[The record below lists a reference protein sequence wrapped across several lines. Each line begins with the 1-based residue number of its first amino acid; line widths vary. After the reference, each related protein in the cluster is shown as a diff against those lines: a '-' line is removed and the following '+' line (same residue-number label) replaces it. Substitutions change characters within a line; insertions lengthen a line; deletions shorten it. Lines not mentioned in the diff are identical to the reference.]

1 MNFFKISFYI
11 IFTYLFKLKVV
22 KLLALLDIKNI
33 KMRYH
38 SLKGETEAIKDVS
51 FYVNDKDFL
60 SILGPSGCGKST
72 LLNIMSGLLP
82 QSSGQV
88 LFDNK
93 PIKDNLDKI
102 GYMFQKDHLFDWTS
116 VWNNVTLGL
125 KIKGLLTDEN
135 ISRVENLL
143 NNYDLSKFKDHKP
156 TELSG
161 GMRQRVALIRTLAL
175 NPRVLFLDEPFSA
188 LDYQTRLN
196 VCDEIFEIIKLEGKT
211 AIMVTHDISEA
222 ISTSNRI
229 IVLTKRPSLIK
240 KEFKINFKNDPLT
253 PFNRRKEE
261 EFKIYFD
268 LLWKEL
274 DNSD

>member
-1 MNFFKISFYI
+1 M
-11 IFTYLFKLKVV
+11 
-22 KLLALLDIKNI
+22 ALLNINNI
-33 KMRYH
+33 KMNYH
-38 SLKGETEAIKDVS
+38 SLKGETEAIKDIS
-51 FYVNDKDFL
+51 FVVNNKDFL

-72 LLNIMSGLLP
+72 LLNIISGLLK
-82 QSSGQV
+82 QSNGTV
-88 LFDNK
+88 TYNNE
-93 PIKDNLDKI
+93 PIRNNLDKI

-116 VWNNVTLGL
+116 VWNNVILGL

-135 ISRVENLL
+135 IARVETLL
-143 NNYDLSKFKDHKP
+143 DNYDLTKFKNHKP

-175 NPRVLFLDEPFSA
+175 NPKILFLDEPFSA

-196 VCDEIFEIIKLEGKT
+196 VCDEIHQIIKLEGKT
-211 AIMVTHDISEA
+211 VIMVTHDIGEA

-229 IVLTKRPSLIK
+229 IVLSKRPAVIK
-240 KEFKINFKNDPLT
+240 KELKISFKNDPLT
-253 PFNRRKEE
+253 PFNRRKET
-261 EFKIYFD
+261 EFKNYFD